1 MAGNTRGTFIVLE
14 GIEGA
19 GKTTQIPL
27 LRDFLVSRGRRV
39 VTTLEPGGTDVGRHI
54 REVIL
59 DPRHKAMTST
69 AELLLYHAARAQHV
83 EEVVRPQL
91 ENGAWILCDRFSDS
105 TLAYQGYGRGLDRK
119 LLSQLDE
126 ISTGGLVPDLAI
138 ILDLEVEAGLRRNV
152 QAGKHDRM
160 ELESVEFHRRVREG
174 FHKLADEKPYAVLV
188 SGAGEALEVHT
199 RIRAV
204 VQERLCP

>member
-1 MAGNTRGTFIVLE
+1 MVRNNRGTFIVLE

-27 LRDFLVSRGRRV
+27 LRDYLVSLGHRV
-39 VTTLEPGGTDVGRHI
+39 VTTLEPGGTDIGRHI

-83 EEVVRPQL
+83 EEVVRPEL
-91 ENGAWILCDRFSDS
+91 DKGAWILCDRFSDS
-105 TLAYQGYGRGLDRK
+105 TLAYQGYGRGLDRG
-119 LLSQLDE
+119 LLQQLDD

-138 ILDLEVEAGLRRNV
+138 ILDMDVETGLKRNSEAGKR
-152 QAGKHDRM
+152 DRM
-160 ELESVEFHRRVREG
+160 ELESIEFHRRVREG
-174 FHKLADEKPYAVLV
+174 FHRLAAERPYAVLI
-188 SGAGEALEVHT
+188 SAAGEAHAVHA
-199 RIRAV
+199 RIREV
-204 VQERLCP
+204 VRERLCP